1 MNSSSAPL
9 APAKV
14 SRGARFSEHPLQ
26 REIVALLLL
35 GVAFVV
41 GALLSKQFLDVA
53 YQFDSTSLWIETGFI
68 ALTLTFI
75 IVSGQIDLSVASTL
89 ALVAGVT
96 GILGTRFGLPFG
108 VACVCGLALGALLGA
123 FNGVLVA
130 YTKLPSLSVT
140 LGTFA
145 LYRGLAQV
153 LFGDQSVTGFPDWFV
168 GIDTRHLGPTPIP
181 LPLVLF
187 AVAALGAGFVLH
199 RTILGRWTVS
209 IGLNE
214 AASRYS
220 GIPVQRIQVLL
231 FTMSGL
237 MAAFAGLMMSSRL
250 GVARYDMGM
259 GLELDAITAVVLGGT
274 SIFGGRGTIFGT
286 VIAMFLIGVLRT
298 GMGLA
303 NIKVENQL
311 VVIGGLLLFSVVV
324 PNLMARGRSSRI

>member
-1 MNSSSAPL
+1 MNPSSAPL
-9 APAKV
+9 ASAKP
-14 SRGARFSEHPLQ
+14 SFGTRFIEHPLQ
-26 REIVALLLL
+26 REFVALVLLFI
-35 GVAFVV
+35 AFIV
-41 GALLSKQFLDVA
+41 GSLLSNKFLDLG
-53 YQFDSTSLWIETGFI
+53 YQLDATSLWIETGFI
-68 ALTLTFI
+68 ALALTFI

-96 GILGTRFGLPFG
+96 GILGTRGGLPFG
-108 VACVCGLALGALLGA
+108 VACICGLGLGALLGA

-153 LFGDQSVTGFPDWFV
+153 LFGDQSVTGFPDWFT

-181 LPLVLF
+181 LTLVLF
-187 AVAALGAGFVLH
+187 AIAAVGFGFVLH

-220 GIPVQRIQVLL
+220 GIAVPRIQVLL

-237 MAAFAGLMMSSRL
+237 VAGFAGLLMSSRL
-250 GVARYDMGM
+250 TVARYDMGL

-274 SIFGGRGTIFGT
+274 SIFGGRGTILGT

-311 VVIGGLLLFSVVV
+311 VVIGGLLLFSVLV
-324 PNLMARGRSSRI
+324 PNLLGRGRFSRT